1 MELPVIDVKGKSTS
15 RKVSLNDAI
24 YGIEP
29 NDHAIYLDV
38 KAHLANKR
46 QGTAKNKSRS
56 EVTGSTRKIRKQKGG
71 GGARFGDI
79 KSPLLKGGGSIFGPE
94 PRDHSQKVNRK
105 TKALARKSALAYK
118 AKENAITVV
127 EDLKLGAPK
136 TKEFNA
142 ILANLKVGDKKTL
155 LVLGDYDK
163 NLYLSSRNLKGA
175 EVITVSELNTYKI
188 LNAKTLLLSESS
200 INVIEKTLS

>member
-1 MELPVIDVKGKSTS
+1 MELPVIDVNGKATN
-15 RKVSLNDAI
+15 RKVSLSDAI

-38 KAHLANKR
+38 KAQLANKR

-94 PRDHSQKVNRK
+94 PRDHSLKVNRK

-118 AKENAITVV
+118 AKNNAITVV
-127 EDLKLGAPK
+127 EDLHFGTPK
-136 TKEFNA
+136 TKQFIA
-142 ILANLKVGDKKTL
+142 ILNNLKVGDKKIL
-155 LVLGDYDK
+155 LVLGEHDK
-163 NLYLSSRNLKGA
+163 SIYLSSRNLKGA
-175 EVITVSELNTYKI
+175 EVVTVSELNTYRI
-188 LNAKTLLLSESS
+188 LNAKALLLSESS
-200 INVIEKTLS
+200 INAIEKTLS